1 LFTLLD
7 GFPLHLISIDRETS
21 DPTLEILSESYYGF
35 EEAPTLKRRSVD
47 VFMNK
52 FEIQRLANGF

>member
-1 LFTLLD
+1 MAS
-7 GFPLHLISIDRETS
+7 PSISSQLTETS

-52 FEIQRLANGF
+52 FEIQRPANGF